1 MTNVPKKKNKRVSKL
16 KTNTAMKIMEWQQD
30 NATNTSETILG
41 AKIGWRVISEEKGRG
56 VFALRDIKKGEVVEV
71 APVVPVSKEDVKNN
85 GDAPD
90 GYLLQWDE
98 ETEGEEYCMPLGYIM
113 LYNHS
118 SEPTLE
124 IECDMEDYTMTA
136 IATRDIKV
144 GEELTWDYA
153 IDVWFDP
160 SE

>member
-1 MTNVPKKKNKRVSKL
+1 MKS
-16 KTNTAMKIMEWQQD
+16 NTAVKIMEWQQD
-30 NATNTSETILG
+30 NTANKCETILG

-56 VFALRDIKKGEVVEV
+56 VFALRDIRKGEVIEV
-71 APVVPVSKEDVKNN
+71 APVVTVSKEHVQNN
-85 GDAPD
+85 GEAPD
-90 GYLLQWDE
+90 GYLLEWDD

-118 SEPTLE
+118 SEPTLD

-136 IATRDIKV
+136 MAARDVKA

-153 IDVWFDP
+153 IDVWFD
-160 SE
+160 EE